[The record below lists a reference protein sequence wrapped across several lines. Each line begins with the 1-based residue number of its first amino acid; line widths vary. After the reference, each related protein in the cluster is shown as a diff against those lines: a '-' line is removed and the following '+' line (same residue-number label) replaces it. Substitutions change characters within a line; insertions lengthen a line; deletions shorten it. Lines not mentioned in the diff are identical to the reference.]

1 MGDPLSIASGVIG
14 ILTLALNASK
24 KLYELS
30 QSIQGHPREV
40 ESMRDEFKMLSSIL
54 KQLQQ
59 KSTKALS
66 SKDELLE
73 APLKGCFDCCDELNK
88 SLKGLGS
95 PGVRDWLRLQ
105 FRGRAIEDL
114 KARLLSYKSYLSI
127 ALQVIELEESSATRD
142 NVNKLKEQL
151 ISIKKD
157 LEYDLRVVNGDLVGV
172 QKSLKEVL
180 EKERRSLEA
189 NVAACQAAE
198 TALERHRNVDLTFT
212 NNTANTNS
220 RQLLG
225 TDNLDVEGRITA
237 TGNRAEASSTQGIG
251 MYSAETLRHLL
262 RRSTSPST
270 RDGRTTVTADA
281 IHIQG
286 LSIRGGSTS
295 LSALTGVSGED
306 DHDGVNVPL
315 PTASHR
321 RQD

>member
-142 NVNKLKEQL
+142 DVIKLKEQL
-151 ISIKKD
+151 IGIKKD
-157 LEYDLRVVNGDLVGV
+157 LEYDLVGV
-172 QKSLKEVL
+172 QKSLREVL

-198 TALERHRNVDLTFT
+198 TALERHRTVDLTFT

-262 RRSTSPST
+262 RPSTSPST

-295 LSALTGVSGED
+295 LSALTGVSGEED
-306 DHDGVNVPL
+306 DDGVNVPL
-315 PTASHR
+315 PTTSHR

>member
-1 MGDPLSIASGVIG
+1 VSWFDAAGD
-14 ILTLALNASK
+14 
-24 KLYELS
+24 
-30 QSIQGHPREV
+30 
-40 ESMRDEFKMLSSIL
+40 
-54 KQLQQ
+54 
-59 KSTKALS
+59 
-66 SKDELLE
+66 
-73 APLKGCFDCCDELNK
+73 
-88 SLKGLGS
+88 
-95 PGVRDWLRLQ
+95 
-105 FRGRAIEDL
+105 
-114 KARLLSYKSYLSI
+114 ARLTGHS
-127 ALQVIELEESSATRD
+127 EESSATRD
-142 NVNKLKEQL
+142 DVIKLKEQL
-151 ISIKKD
+151 IGIKKD
-157 LEYDLRVVNGDLVGV
+157 LEYDLRVVNGNLVGV

-225 TDNLDVEGRITA
+225 TDNVDVEGRITA

-286 LSIRGGSTS
+286 LSIRGGLKS
-295 LSALTGVSGED
+295 LSALTGVSGEEED
-306 DHDGVNVPL
+306 DDVQVPL

>member
-1 MGDPLSIASGVIG
+1 M
-14 ILTLALNASK
+14 
-24 KLYELS
+24 
-30 QSIQGHPREV
+30 
-40 ESMRDEFKMLSSIL
+40 
-54 KQLQQ
+54 
-59 KSTKALS
+59 
-66 SKDELLE
+66 
-73 APLKGCFDCCDELNK
+73 
-88 SLKGLGS
+88 
-95 PGVRDWLRLQ
+95 
-105 FRGRAIEDL
+105 
-114 KARLLSYKSYLSI
+114 
-127 ALQVIELEESSATRD
+127 
-142 NVNKLKEQL
+142 
-151 ISIKKD
+151 
-157 LEYDLRVVNGDLVGV
+157 VNGNLVGV

-198 TALERHRNVDLTFT
+198 TALERHRTVDLTFT

-262 RRSTSPST
+262 RPSTSPST
-270 RDGRTTVTADA
+270 RNSRTTVTADA